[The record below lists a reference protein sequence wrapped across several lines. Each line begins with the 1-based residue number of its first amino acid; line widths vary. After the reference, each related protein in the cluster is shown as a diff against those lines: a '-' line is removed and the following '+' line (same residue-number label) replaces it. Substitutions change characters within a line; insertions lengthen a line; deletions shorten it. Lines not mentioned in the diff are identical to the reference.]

1 MTPDPRIVRF
11 LRRHHVLVLATAA
24 QETPWCADV
33 FYAYDHTRN
42 ELVFS
47 SDQTTRHGREM
58 LLYPDVAGSVV
69 LETRVVGRVQGLQLC
84 GRVERGDEQAR
95 KLYLRRFP
103 YASLTPLTLWRL
115 RPVYMK
121 YTDNTL
127 GFGTKLIWN
136 QENEASSS

>member
-24 QETPWCADV
+24 TGVPYCADL
-33 FYAYDHTRN
+33 FYAYDQERN
-42 ELVFS
+42 ELVFT
-47 SDQTTRHGREM
+47 SDETTRHGREM
-58 LLYPDVAGSVV
+58 LLCPAVAGSVV

-84 GRVERGDEQAR
+84 GCAERGDERAR
-95 KLYLRRFP
+95 KLYLQRFP
-103 YASLTPLTLWRL
+103 YAALSPLTLWRL
-115 RPVYMK
+115 RPAFMK